1 MEILKEFREFLK
13 EYKIVSLA
21 LAFIIGTASTSLVR
35 SLVDNVIMPFISPLI
50 PSGEWQEAVLVL
62 GPISIKWGAF
72 LSELIGFVILA
83 FVVFIIAKKI
93 LKAEIK
99 K

>member
-1 MEILKEFREFLK
+1 MKLLKEFREFLK

-35 SLVDNVIMPFISPLI
+35 SLVDNVIMPFVSPLI
-50 PSGEWQEAVLVL
+50 PSGGWKEAVLTI
-62 GPISIKWGAF
+62 GPVSIKWGAF
-72 LSELIGFVILA
+72 LSELISFIILA
-83 FVVFIIAKKI
+83 FVVFVIAKKL
-93 LKAEIK
+93 LKEEVK

>member
-1 MEILKEFREFLK
+1 MKLLQEFQDFLK

-35 SLVDNVIMPFISPLI
+35 SLVDNIIMPFVSPLV
-50 PSGEWQEAVLVL
+50 PSSTWEQATFAL
-62 GPISIKWGAF
+62 GPVVIEWGAF
-72 LSELIGFVILA
+72 LSELISFVILA
-83 FVVFIIAKKI
+83 FVVFIIAKK
-93 LKAEIK
+93 LFETEVK